1 MLGNYFFRVDDRR
14 EIYCLIPRN
23 EMSKIANK
31 LLSVTFA
38 DCQPKFQC
46 RVNHELAQ
54 FMFMFHVE
62 QLRESEGEVKTFWNG
77 S

>member
-1 MLGNYFFRVDDRR
+1 MLGNYFFRIGDRC

-23 EMSKIANK
+23 EMSEITSK
-31 LLSVTFA
+31 LLCVTFA
-38 DCQPKFQC
+38 DCQSKFLC
-46 RVNHELAQ
+46 RANHELAQ

-62 QLRESEGEVKTFWNG
+62 QLRESDGEVKTFWNG

>member
-1 MLGNYFFRVDDRR
+1 MFGNYFFRIGDRC

-31 LLSVTFA
+31 LLCVTFA
-38 DCQPKFQC
+38 DCQPKFMC
-46 RVNHELAQ
+46 RANHELAQ

-62 QLRESEGEVKTFWNG
+62 QLRETDGEVKIFWNR
-77 S
+77 